1 MVPQGCMV
9 KEGIKM
15 EIGITLEQFE
25 AIRGLVEVY
34 VNCNVKVINKIP
46 NESARFSAIASLYT
60 LRFRTIDALEENVD
74 IRRIVDDTAM
84 WFACESVK
92 YCIKAVEEKVETS
105 PDCDRKALLD
115 AVEEYKAL
123 LEAIRALFSKW

>member
-1 MVPQGCMV
+1 
-9 KEGIKM
+9 M

>member
-1 MVPQGCMV
+1 MV

-34 VNCNVKVINKIP
+34 VNCNVRVINKIP
-46 NESARFSAIASLYT
+46 NESARFSAIESLYT
-60 LRFRTIDALEENVD
+60 LRRRTIYALEENVD
-74 IRRIVDDTAM
+74 IRRMVDDTAM
-84 WFACESVK
+84 RFACESVK
-92 YCIKAVEEKVETS
+92 YCIKAVEGKVETS

-123 LEAIRALFSKW
+123 LEAISSMFSKW

>member
-1 MVPQGCMV
+1 MV

-15 EIGITLEQFE
+15 KIGITLVQFE
-25 AIRGLVEVY
+25 AIRDVVEADVD
-34 VNCNVKVINKIP
+34 CNVKVIKQIP

-60 LRFRTIDALEENVD
+60 LRFRTIDALEDNVD
-74 IRRIVDDTAM
+74 IITRFDDTAM
-84 WFACESVK
+84 RFANESVK

-123 LEAIRALFSKW
+123 LEVISSLFSKW